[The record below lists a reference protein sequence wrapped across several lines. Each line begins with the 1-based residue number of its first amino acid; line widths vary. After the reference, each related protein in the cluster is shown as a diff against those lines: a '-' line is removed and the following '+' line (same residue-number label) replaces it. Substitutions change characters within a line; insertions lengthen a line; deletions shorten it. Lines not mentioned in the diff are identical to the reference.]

1 MKKMSKEEELSK
13 YMILIEQYKEQINQ
27 LEYQSSYLQAVLT
40 DYNKARITL
49 EKISNSEDNVES
61 LIPIGGGVY
70 LYANIRDTSK
80 ALVDIGGGITTE
92 KSFDDAI
99 KKIDERI
106 EYIQR
111 NQEKIVS
118 MVQQLQN
125 ELAEVSEKAQKII
138 NEQQKQQ
145 Q

>member
-1 MKKMSKEEELSK
+1 MSKEEELSK

-40 DYNKARITL
+40 DYNKAKITL
-49 EKISNSEDNVES
+49 ENVSNTEDNVES

-70 LYANIRDTSK
+70 IYANIKDTSK
-80 ALVDIGGGITTE
+80 TLVDIGAGITVE

-106 EYIQR
+106 EYIQN
-111 NQEKIVS
+111 NQEKIIS
-118 MVQQLQN
+118 MIQQLQN

-145 Q
+145 

>member
-1 MKKMSKEEELSK
+1 MSQEEELSR

-40 DYNKARITL
+40 DYNKAKITL
-49 EKISNSEDNVES
+49 ENISSSDDNVES

-80 ALVDIGGGITTE
+80 ALVDIGAGVTAE

-106 EYIQR
+106 EYIQS
-111 NQEKIVS
+111 NQEKINS
-118 MVQQLQN
+118 MIQQLQN
-125 ELAEVSEKAQKII
+125 DVAEVSEKAQKIV

-145 Q
+145 